1 MATDRWKQ
9 FVKIY
14 GTDPDN
20 NIERPVSVF
29 KENDTLSLNVK
40 ESQSNSDDISDKFE
54 RMISQLKV
62 ITFHLSLITGVTIDK
77 DEIGV

>member
-20 NIERPVSVF
+20 GIETPVSVF
-29 KENDTLSLNVK
+29 KENSTLSLNVK
-40 ESQSNSDDISDKFE
+40 ESQSESDNISDKFE
-54 RMISQLKV
+54 RMISELKV

-77 DEIGV
+77 DKIGV